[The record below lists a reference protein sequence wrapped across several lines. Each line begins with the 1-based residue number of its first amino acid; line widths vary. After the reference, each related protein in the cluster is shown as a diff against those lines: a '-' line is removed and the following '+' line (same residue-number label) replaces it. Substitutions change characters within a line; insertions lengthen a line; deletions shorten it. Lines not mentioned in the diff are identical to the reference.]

1 MTRNMTMGKRINND
15 RLEASAPRTSKRA
28 RLQALLFAAG
38 SIGTTILTLSILADT
53 KLPRYMGE

>member
-1 MTRNMTMGKRINND
+1 MSSAMNKHRSND
-15 RLEASAPRTSKRA
+15 ARKAPESRLSKRA

-38 SIGTTILTLSILADT
+38 SIGTTLLALGLLADT

>member
-1 MTRNMTMGKRINND
+1 MSSAMNKHRSND
-15 RLEASAPRTSKRA
+15 PPEAPECRLSKRA

-38 SIGTTILTLSILADT
+38 SIGTTILILGMLADT